1 MEKKIYGLSMQEVE
15 EKRKKGEGEQEPESI
30 TKSKKQIIR
39 ENVLT
44 LFNLLNFIIAGLL
57 FAVGAYTNMIFIAII
72 ILNIVIGI
80 AQECKAKKLVDELSI
95 LNRPAI
101 KVRREGE
108 DQEIELKDIVK
119 GDIVILES
127 GSQICNDSIVTSG
140 SLEVNES
147 LLTGES
153 DPVIKEVGSTL
164 YSGSSVISGKACA
177 EVIHV
182 GNDNYAT
189 SLVNEVKKEKQVQSE
204 LLGSMRKVT
213 RFTSSLIIPLG
224 ILLFLEAFVLRKA
237 PVNESVV
244 ASAAALLGMLPKG
257 LVLLISVSLASGVI
271 PQITAIFGTCGG
283 GMAVIPSLTDFTF
296 MESKK
301 GKMFVNTPN
310 ALEGNN
316 TDKCDTA
323 AADFQSKETGVI
335 DGVGTEDEILGQIR
349 SLVSLLPSN
358 NEDTDNYTECTDDL
372 NRVCADLANCAGD
385 TAIALSQIADNGE
398 FFETKVDYAKDMVTG
413 FIRLNGATVGAV
425 ANRSEVYDAE
435 GKKVET
441 FDGSIS
447 ARGAR
452 KAADFVKFCD
462 AFDIPVL
469 TLTNATGFMA
479 TLCSEKMMAK
489 SVGELVAA
497 FADATVPKVNVI
509 IGKAYGTA
517 YVAMNSKSIGADLV
531 YAWDNAEIGMMDA
544 SLAAKIMYA
553 DADAATIREK
563 AAEYKNLQ
571 SSPLSAA
578 KRGYV
583 DTIIEA
589 ADTRKYVIG
598 AFEMLFTKRED
609 RPVKKHGTV

>member
-257 LVLLISVSLASGVI
+257 LVLLISVSLA
-271 PQITAIFGTCGG
+271 
-283 GMAVIPSLTDFTF
+283 
-296 MESKK
+296 
-301 GKMFVNTPN
+301 
-310 ALEGNN
+310 
-316 TDKCDTA
+316 
-323 AADFQSKETGVI
+323 TGVI
-335 DGVGTEDEILGQIR
+335 RLAKMKILVQNIYSLETLAHVDVLCLDKTGTITDGKLKVKYVIPMDRDEEINLTEDEEKQ
-349 SLVSLLPSN
+349 LVRAYLDAS
-358 NEDTDNYTECTDDL
+358 DDN
-372 NRVCADLANCAGD
+372 
-385 TAIALSQIADNGE
+385 
-398 FFETKVDYAKDMVTG
+398 
-413 FIRLNGATVGAV
+413 
-425 ANRSEVYDAE
+425 
-435 GKKVET
+435 
-441 FDGSIS
+441 
-447 ARGAR
+447 
-452 KAADFVKFCD
+452 
-462 AFDIPVL
+462 
-469 TLTNATGFMA
+469 NATFQA
-479 TLCSEKMMAK
+479 LKK
-489 SVGELVAA
+489 A
-497 FADATVPKVNVI
+497 FAEKKSEEKNVEE
-509 IGKAYGTA
+509 K
-517 YVAMNSKSIGADLV
+517 N
-531 YAWDNAEIGMMDA
+531 
-544 SLAAKIMYA
+544 
-553 DADAATIREK
+553 IRYKEK
-563 AAEYKNLQ
+563 YN
-571 SSPLSAA
+571 
-578 KRGYV
+578 
-583 DTIIEA
+583 
-589 ADTRKYVIG
+589 
-598 AFEMLFTKRED
+598 D
-609 RPVKKHGTV
+609 RTDKT